1 MSIVLKVEWFLY
13 NYVQMDLSEKNTTR
27 RTQGAWKRGGG
38 FGSDGPRPGDDH
50 WNRSRTTRKILE
62 RVRKENENESA
73 PAHVTESATTNDPS
87 IFHSIVTIF
96 TGVVQTKSK
105 KRKSCRV

>member
-1 MSIVLKVEWFLY
+1 MYKWICPK
-13 NYVQMDLSEKNTTR
+13 KTR
-27 RTQGAWKRGGG
+27 RAEHEGRGKGGEG
-38 FGSDGPRPGDDH
+38 FGSDGTRPGDDH
-50 WNRSRTTRKILE
+50 WNRLRTTRKILE

>member
-1 MSIVLKVEWFLY
+1 MVSIQLCTNGFVRRKHDAQNTRGVE
-13 NYVQMDLSEKNTTR
+13 K
-27 RTQGAWKRGGG
+27 GGGG
-38 FGSDGPRPGDDH
+38 FGSDGTRPGDDH
-50 WNRSRTTRKILE
+50 WNGSRTTRKILE